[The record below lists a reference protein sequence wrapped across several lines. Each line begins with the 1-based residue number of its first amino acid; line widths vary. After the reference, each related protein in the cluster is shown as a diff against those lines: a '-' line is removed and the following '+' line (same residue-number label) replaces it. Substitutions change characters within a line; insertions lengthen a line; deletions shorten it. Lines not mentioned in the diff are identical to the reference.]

1 MTNGQTQAIKEIQ
14 AEVTR
19 AKRLHPGEFH
29 NAHEGYAVLLEE
41 VRELEREV
49 FFGKKIAKAEYDNDL
64 NPEYI
69 EKMATL
75 DHRARMREEA
85 IQIGAMAVRFAAE
98 LTDPNVTDRT

>member
-14 AEVTR
+14 AEVER
-19 AKRLHPGEFH
+19 AKKLHPGEFH

-41 VRELEREV
+41 VRELESAV
-49 FFGKKIAKAEYDNDL
+49 FFGKKVARKEYDSDL

-69 EKMATL
+69 EKMATI
-75 DHRARMREEA
+75 DHRAKMREEA

-98 LTDPNVTDRT
+98 LTDVNVTVGR